1 MYRVGI
7 HHGRVPPG
15 GISPGRF
22 SSGRPCVPFA
32 PASQAVAARH
42 SIPKVYESYQELLAD
57 PQIEVL
63 DIAVPPDVQY
73 EVIREAARHTDH
85 LPRGTGT
92 KAAGSRFRTSA
103 KS

>member
-1 MYRVGI
+1 MDECHLVAYRQAGF
-7 HHGRVPPG
+7 H
-15 GISPGRF
+15 
-22 SSGRPCVPFA
+22 
-32 PASQAVAARH
+32 PAALASRSRQRAQAVADRH

-63 DIAVPPDVQY
+63 DVAVPPDVQY

-85 LPRGTGT
+85 LRGVLAQKPLGVDY
-92 KAAGSRFRTSA
+92 AQAA